1 MTPAPLSASELV
13 ALAAACPPPEA
24 FGPDSERPLLAF
36 ALDGAPADLA
46 GWLRTL
52 PCPVIGIGEGSLGP
66 SCDVVLDGLAELAPI
81 TRNVAA
87 APIAA
92 MVLVQHL
99 RASEALDPLSALT
112 AESFAYATVQQ
123 GPEFRCL
130 RFDRKAPLAN
140 SGAAVEIHVTDD
152 GGIGL
157 TLNRPAN
164 RNAID
169 VEMRD
174 ALVEA
179 LDMAIADPDGSP
191 VHIQAAGRC
200 FSTGGEVAEF
210 GLASDP
216 ATAHWVRSL
225 RLPARRLVLL
235 GGRLSVHVH
244 GAAIG
249 AGVEMA
255 AFAGRLT
262 ATPDA
267 WFQLPELKYGLIPG
281 AGGTVSVTRR
291 IGRQRTAYMALS
303 MRRVPAAT
311 ALAWGLVDAIVE

>member
-1 MTPAPLSASELV
+1 MTPPLSAADLSEL
-13 ALAAACPPPEA
+13 AGSCPPPEE
-24 FGPDSERPLLAF
+24 FGPESRYPALVVM
-36 ALDGAPADLA
+36 LDGTDNLPGD
-46 GWLRTL
+46 WLRTL
-52 PCPVIGIGEGSLGP
+52 PCPVIGIGEGSLAP
-66 SCDVVLDGLAELAPI
+66 ACDMVVARSEEAAPI
-81 TRNVAA
+81 LRNIAA

-99 RASEALDPLSALT
+99 RASEALDLPSALT

-123 GPEFRCL
+123 GPEFRRL
-130 RFDRKAPLAN
+130 TFPRKPAIAANAP
-140 SGAAVEIHVTDD
+140 AVEIEVVDD
-152 GGIGL
+152 GRALAI
-157 TLNRPAN
+157 TLNRPAS

-174 ALVEA
+174 ALSEA
-179 LDMAIADPDGSP
+179 LDLALVHPEAPA
-191 VHIQAAGRC
+191 VHIKATGRC

-225 RLPARRLVLL
+225 RLPARRLARL
-235 GGRLSVHVH
+235 GDRLSVHVR

-249 AGVEMA
+249 AGLEIA
-255 AFAGRLT
+255 AFASRLT
-262 ATPDA
+262 ASSDA

-281 AGGTVSVTRR
+281 AGGTVSVARR

-303 MRRVPAAT
+303 MKRVSAET
-311 ALAWGLVDAIVE
+311 ALGWGLIDAIVE